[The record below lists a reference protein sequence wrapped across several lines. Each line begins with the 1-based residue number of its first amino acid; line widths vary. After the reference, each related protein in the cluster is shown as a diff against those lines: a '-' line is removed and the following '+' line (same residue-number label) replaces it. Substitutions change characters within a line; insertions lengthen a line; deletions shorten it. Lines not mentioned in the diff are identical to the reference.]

1 MKNITYRTIIQKDTS
16 GYHGFVP
23 ALVGCHTYGKTV
35 SEVRKNIK
43 EAIIGWIEANKSLGW
58 DIPQDHSMETLES
71 VEVNL
76 LGSASKFSY
85 A

>member
-23 ALVGCHTYGKTV
+23 ALVGCHTYGETV
-35 SEVRKNIK
+35 NEVRKNIK

-58 DIPQDHSMETLES
+58 DIPQTTSS
-71 VEVNL
+71 VCSKSVNKSVTSFAL
-76 LGSASKFSY
+76 KQ
-85 A
+85 

>member
-23 ALVGCHTYGKTV
+23 ALTGCHTYGKTV
-35 SEVRKNIK
+35 NEVRKSIK
-43 EAIIGWIEANKSLGW
+43 EAIIGWIEANKSFGW
-58 DIPQDHSMETLES
+58 DIPQDQSLETLES

-76 LGSASKFSY
+76 IGSSSKFSY